1 MTWNKKNQQF
11 ALSCGLRPSSKELIQ
26 WVLRRAK
33 AGSVDEIEIDLRVFN
48 QFIERDRGRPYDRK
62 TLKEALQQLD
72 EKTQGL
78 ILITKSY
85 TWAIHKIIVRPL
97 ETVLQ
102 LNSQTGDKTPK
113 LATGNAMFSEDHK
126 KRVREQQQ
134 QDISKL
140 DSFLSNLGFKFTR
153 DNVAKLWRMSGKS
166 IQEITTAVEYLLH
179 AHSTQKTPIGNAHG
193 WLVDSLKY
201 GWHQGFNLHYQLEL
215 PVFQT
220 AQEIYSHVKAALN
233 TQVSQVKQPI

>member
-26 WVLRRAK
+26 WTLRRAK
-33 AGSVDEIEIDLRVFN
+33 PGQVCEIEIDLRVFN
-48 QFIERDRGRPYDRK
+48 KFIEGDRGSPYDRK

-97 ETVLQ
+97 EMVLQ
-102 LNSQTGDKTPK
+102 RNSQTGDNAPK
-113 LATGNAMFSEDHK
+113 LATGNPMFDADHK

-134 QDISKL
+134 QNISKL

-166 IQEITTAVEYLLH
+166 MQEITTAVEYLLH
-179 AHSTQKTPIGNAHG
+179 AHSTQKTPITSPHG

-220 AQEIYSHVKAALN
+220 AQEIFNHVKAALD
-233 TQVSQVKQPI
+233 TRVTQVKQPI